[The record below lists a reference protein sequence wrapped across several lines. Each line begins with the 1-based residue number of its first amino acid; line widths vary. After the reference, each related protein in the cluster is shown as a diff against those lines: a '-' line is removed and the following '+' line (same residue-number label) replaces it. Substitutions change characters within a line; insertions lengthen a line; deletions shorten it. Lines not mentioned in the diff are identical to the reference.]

1 MKRFLQIALSF
12 SVLAGTTMSC
22 NDKCTQTIK
31 SWQMTSAVYSMAQI
45 RAGVESQPAKDLESP
60 GKIYIK
66 DNYLFI
72 NEVKKG
78 FHIID
83 NSNPAA
89 PKKIAFVRIPGNVD
103 IAVLGNTLYADSYM
117 DILAFDIT
125 DPKAPKQ
132 VSRVESVFPSGMIDG
147 LWWSSNINTKEVFD
161 TERRLVTTTQDVNC
175 ESAALVTNPQTSWW
189 GGGVAFDSKA
199 FGASA
204 TPSSSSGAGTGGSM
218 ARFTIVNKNLYA
230 VSQSDMTLFGL
241 ESPQNPK
248 LKKTINMG
256 FGIETIFPYKDKL
269 FIGTTTGMQIWDNIN
284 PEKPTYLS
292 GVSHFRA
299 CDPVVVENDIA
310 YVTLRATDNWGRCGA
325 AQTNQLDV
333 IDVKNPAF
341 PVLRKTY
348 PMQNPYG
355 LGIDKGR
362 LFICE
367 GKGGLKTFN
376 AADPMDIKL
385 IQHFKDMNAYDVIPI
400 NKNLMMIGRDG
411 LYQYDY
417 SNPDNLKLLS
427 IIPVKNNL

>member
-1 MKRFLQIALSF
+1 MKRILTMALSL
-12 SVLAGTTMSC
+12 SVLAGITMSC

-31 SWQMTSAVYSMAQI
+31 SWQSRSAVYAATQV
-45 RAGVESQPAKDLESP
+45 RAGVEAQAPKDLESP

-89 PKKIAFVRIPGNVD
+89 PKKIAFIRIPGNVD

-132 VSRVESVFPSGMIDG
+132 VSRVEGVFPSGIIDG
-147 LWWSSNINTKEVFD
+147 LWWSYNANTKEVFD
-161 TERRLVTTTQDVNC
+161 TDRQLVTTTQEISC
-175 ESAALVTNPQTSWW
+175 ENVTSQTTWN
-189 GGGVAFDSKA
+189 GGWVSSIADSKA
-199 FGASA
+199 FGAA
-204 TPSSSSGAGTGGSM
+204 AAPSTGAGAGTGGSM

-230 VSQSDMTLFGL
+230 VSQSDMILFGL

-248 LKKTINMG
+248 LKKNISMG

-269 FIGTTTGMQIWDNIN
+269 FIGTTTGMQIWDNAN
-284 PEKPTYLS
+284 PEKPTFLS
-292 GVSHFRA
+292 RIDHFRA
-299 CDPVVVENDIA
+299 CDPIVVENDVA

-333 IDVKNPAF
+333 IDVRLPAF

-348 PMQNPYG
+348 PMQSPYG

-385 IQHFKDMNAYDVIPI
+385 TQHFKDMNAYDVIPI